1 MAKIIKMN
9 ETEIDRLKEE
19 FAEALRKM
27 KLADGKINFQ
37 KDFGKIERKA
47 KLVFTEIAWL
57 KQSLLVNEFDK
68 EVAWHG
74 VAKRGE
80 EEYEYIIEDI
90 LVYPQ
95 EVTGS
100 TVNTDQERYQDWLY
114 QNPDEIF
121 NNIRMQ
127 GHSHV
132 NMGVSPSSVDTT
144 LYEKFLN
151 QLDDTMFYIFL
162 IFNKKGDHM
171 AKIYDMQANVL
182 FETADVDIEVMDEG
196 FGFGKFIDDAN
207 EMVKTKAYQYN
218 GYANKSAPA
227 GTTKAAPTSAA
238 TTTKPSEES
247 MKKGKKKQ
255 NTYYE
260 NWPKRYDDDRYY
272 DRWR

>member
-9 ETEIDRLKEE
+9 EAEIDRLKEE
-19 FAEALRKM
+19 FAEVLRKM
-27 KLADGKINFQ
+27 KLANGKVTFS
-37 KDFGKIERKA
+37 KDVGKIERNA

-57 KQSLLVNEFDK
+57 KQSMLVSEFDK

-74 VAKRGE
+74 IAKRGE
-80 EEYEYIIEDI
+80 NEDEYIVEDI

-95 EVTGS
+95 EVTGG
-100 TVNTDQERYQDWLY
+100 TVNTDQEKYQDWLY
-114 QNPDEIF
+114 QNPDEVF

-132 NMGVSPSSVDTT
+132 NFGVSPSTVDTT

-151 QLDDTMFYIFL
+151 QLDDTMFYIFIIL
-162 IFNKKGDHM
+162 NKKGDHM
-171 AKIYDMQANVL
+171 VMIYDMMENVL
-182 FETADVDIEVMDEG
+182 FETADVEIEIMDEG

-218 GYANKSAPA
+218 GYTNKNAPA
-227 GTTKAAPTSAA
+227 TTAKAAPTNA

-247 MKKGKKKQ
+247 SKKGKKKQ
-255 NTYYE
+255 NTYYD
-260 NWPKRYDDDRYY
+260 NWPERYSDDGYYY